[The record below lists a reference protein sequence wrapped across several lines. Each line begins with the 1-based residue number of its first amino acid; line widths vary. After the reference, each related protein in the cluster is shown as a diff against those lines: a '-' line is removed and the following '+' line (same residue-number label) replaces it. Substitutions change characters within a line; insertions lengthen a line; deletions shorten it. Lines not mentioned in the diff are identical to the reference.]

1 MTADFSLSM
10 DNSHL
15 KSPESALHHADKITH
30 VFRAT
35 VTGGRDVHLE
45 MKQDR
50 PQDARSPVPSN
61 VGAIL
66 RKPRKTLVLCFDGTG
81 ESRKTTEGPVIHKT
95 AGNEFHGDTSD
106 SNILKIFRMLDRS
119 SGKGFHYYQ
128 PGIGT
133 YVASAGLST
142 SGTIAKIKNWY
153 IKAKDSAVGTSFDVH
168 VVGGYKFLMQYYSPG
183 DNIYMFGFSRGSY
196 TARFL
201 AEMID
206 WVGLI
211 THGNE
216 EMIQFAWR
224 TFSKWKAIDSNNK
237 EARMK
242 SKKAY
247 DFMVSFRETF
257 SRPVRRIV

>member
-1 MTADFSLSM
+1 M
-10 DNSHL
+10 DLASTN
-15 KSPESALHHADKITH
+15 
-30 VFRAT
+30 
-35 VTGGRDVHLE
+35 
-45 MKQDR
+45 
-50 PQDARSPVPSN
+50 
-61 VGAIL
+61 
-66 RKPRKTLVLCFDGTG
+66 KT
-81 ESRKTTEGPVIHKT
+81 E
-95 AGNEFHGDTSD
+95 GNEFHGDTSD

-133 YVASAGLST
+133 YVAAADLNV

-153 IKAKDSAVGTSFDVH
+153 IKAKDAAIGTSFDDH

-237 EARMK
+237 DARMK
-242 SKKAY
+242 QKKAY

-257 SRPVRRIV
+257 SRPVRRIVRCQIIFVSCLLTNGIKRFLGLFDTVNSVPRFENAMFSRQRIPVRPKLHLFSYILILTKPVFCHQLSQDHSPCSEYR

>member
-1 MTADFSLSM
+1 M
-10 DNSHL
+10 DSSHL
-15 KSPESALHHADKITH
+15 NPTGFNPHQTDQSAHD
-30 VFRAT
+30 FRAAT
-35 VTGGRDVHLE
+35 S
-45 MKQDR
+45 DR
-50 PQDARSPVPSN
+50 SPDTRNPVPSN
-61 VGAIL
+61 IGVKL

-81 ESRKTTEGPVIHKT
+81 DLQNVMKVAATDEIL
-95 AGNEFHGDTSD
+95 GNEFHGDSSD

-153 IKAKDSAVGTSFDVH
+153 IKAKDSAVGTSFDLH

-196 TARFL
+196 TVRFL

-237 EARMK
+237 EAKMQ

-257 SRPVRRIV
+257 SRPVRRIVSSFACFFPSSIADTG

>member
-1 MTADFSLSM
+1 M
-10 DNSHL
+10 DKSHL
-15 KSPESALHHADKITH
+15 QPAGSVPHSTDQYNNDFRTSTSA
-30 VFRAT
+30 
-35 VTGGRDVHLE
+35 GRDVKLNIRTE
-45 MKQDR
+45 
-50 PQDARSPVPSN
+50 RSPGARGLVSSN
-61 VGAIL
+61 IGATL

-81 ESRKTTEGPVIHKT
+81 ELSSLMALAFTDGIK
-95 AGNEFHGDTSD
+95 GNEFHGDSSD

-133 YVASAGLST
+133 YVAAADLNV
-142 SGTIAKIKNWY
+142 SGTITKIKNAY
-153 IKAKDSAVGTSFDVH
+153 IKAKDAAIGTSFDDH

-242 SKKAY
+242 LKKAY

-257 SRPVRRIV
+257 SRPVRRIVRLQIIFVV

>member
-1 MTADFSLSM
+1 
-10 DNSHL
+10 
-15 KSPESALHHADKITH
+15 
-30 VFRAT
+30 
-35 VTGGRDVHLE
+35 
-45 MKQDR
+45 
-50 PQDARSPVPSN
+50 
-61 VGAIL
+61 
-66 RKPRKTLVLCFDGTG
+66 
-81 ESRKTTEGPVIHKT
+81 
-95 AGNEFHGDTSD
+95 
-106 SNILKIFRMLDRS
+106 MLDRS
-119 SGKGFHYYQ
+119 SGTGYHYYQ

-133 YVASAGLST
+133 YVADDSLSAHGSIQKL
-142 SGTIAKIKNWY
+142 KNWY
-153 IKAKDSAVGTSFDVH
+153 LKVKDAAVGTSFDEH

-224 TFSKWKAIDSNNK
+224 TFSKWKSIHSNTT
-237 EARMK
+237 EARQK
-242 SKKAY
+242 QKKAY

-257 SRPVRRIV
+257 SRPVRRIVSLPADAYFQLLTHQSDF

>member
-1 MTADFSLSM
+1 LTDSS
-10 DNSHL
+10 
-15 KSPESALHHADKITH
+15 T
-30 VFRAT
+30 
-35 VTGGRDVHLE
+35 
-45 MKQDR
+45 
-50 PQDARSPVPSN
+50 
-61 VGAIL
+61 
-66 RKPRKTLVLCFDGTG
+66 
-81 ESRKTTEGPVIHKT
+81 
-95 AGNEFHGDTSD
+95 GNEFHGDTSD

-142 SGTIAKIKNWY
+142 SGTIAKLKNWY
-153 IKAKDSAVGTSFDVH
+153 IKAKDSAIGTSFDDH

-237 EARMK
+237 EAKMK
-242 SKKAY
+242 QKKAY
-247 DFMVSFRETF
+247 EFMVAFRETF

>member
-1 MTADFSLSM
+1 M
-10 DNSHL
+10 
-15 KSPESALHHADKITH
+15 
-30 VFRAT
+30 
-35 VTGGRDVHLE
+35 
-45 MKQDR
+45 
-50 PQDARSPVPSN
+50 
-61 VGAIL
+61 
-66 RKPRKTLVLCFDGTG
+66 
-81 ESRKTTEGPVIHKT
+81 
-95 AGNEFHGDTSD
+95 
-106 SNILKIFRMLDRS
+106 
-119 SGKGFHYYQ
+119 
-128 PGIGT
+128 
-133 YVASAGLST
+133 
-142 SGTIAKIKNWY
+142 KNWY
-153 IKAKDSAVGTSFDVH
+153 LKAKDSAVGTSFSDH

-237 EARMK
+237 AARMK

-247 DFMVSFRETF
+247 EFMVSFRETF
-257 SRPVRRIV
+257 SRPVRRIVRTC